1 MFNFFDVSF
10 SCDDELVREPSLTE
24 RSLSLA
30 VEPAAGIEHGTS
42 GFEIDSVTKRLKFK
56 ALLHWRLGML

>member
-1 MFNFFDVSF
+1 MFNVADFFDVSF

-30 VEPAAGIEHGTS
+30 VEPKAGIETGTS
-42 GFEIDSVTKRLKFK
+42 GFETDSVTKRLKLK
-56 ALLHWRLGML
+56 EII